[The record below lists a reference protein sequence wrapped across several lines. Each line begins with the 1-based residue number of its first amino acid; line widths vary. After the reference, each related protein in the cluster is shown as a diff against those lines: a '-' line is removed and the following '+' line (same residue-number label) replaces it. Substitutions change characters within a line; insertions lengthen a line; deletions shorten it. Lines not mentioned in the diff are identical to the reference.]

1 LVIDCIKRGEDD
13 EDVSL
18 GDLPKRKGHSVILRI
33 FDSLGG
39 KSKGRLRWGSIPVK
53 KAWKTNV
60 LEDDLEEVK
69 IEKDGTEIEVEVRAF
84 EVATYRLQL

>member
-1 LVIDCIKRGEDD
+1 MVIDCVKRGEDD

-18 GDLPKRKGHSVILRI
+18 GELPKRKGRSVILRI

-53 KAWKTNV
+53 KAWKTNA
-60 LEDDLEEVK
+60 LEYDLEE
-69 IEKDGTEIEVEVRAF
+69 IEIERDGTGIAVEIRAF

>member
-1 LVIDCIKRGEDD
+1 LVIDCVKRGEDD

-18 GDLPKRKGHSVILRI
+18 GELPKRKGHSIIVRI

-39 KSKGRLRWGSIPVK
+39 KSKGRLGWASIPVK
-53 KAWKTNV
+53 KVWKTNV

-69 IEKDGTEIEVEVRAF
+69 IEKDGTGIEIEVRAF

>member
-1 LVIDCIKRGEDD
+1 MVIDCVKRGEDD

-18 GDLPKRKGHSVILRI
+18 GELPKRKGRSVILRI

-53 KAWKTNV
+53 NAWKTNA
-60 LEDDLEEVK
+60 LEYDLEE
-69 IEKDGTEIEVEVRAF
+69 IEIERDGTGIAVEIRAF